1 MQPKSRKMGHR
12 PSEKP
17 RPLSNQSNAMQW
29 VAASAS
35 MPQYILPY
43 YMQVTTVRITT
54 SLPWS
59 DLIELC
65 PCCCQTSST
74 TTERLLQAC
83 PLCDHLW
90 YYFWLAEV
98 RKLFRMSCCAQ
109 SLLSIEAVSVWVIDK
124 KRKYCM
130 ERLTAQKDV
139 WGCLSLRD
147 TQQSLTL
154 PLSEES
160 KCPK

>member
-12 PSEKP
+12 PSEMP
-17 RPLSNQSNAMQW
+17 MPLSKQCNA
-29 VAASAS
+29 VSGCKCIHATIH
-35 MPQYILPY
+35 PTILHAGHNRQNRHLFT
-43 YMQVTTVRITT
+43 MF
-54 SLPWS
+54 WS
-59 DLIELC
+59 DKSQLC
-65 PCCCQTSST
+65 LSCCQTSSM

-90 YYFWLAEV
+90 HYFWLAEA

-109 SLLSIEAVSVWVIDK
+109 SLLSREAVSVWVIDK

-139 WGCLSLRD
+139 WGCLSWRD

-154 PLSEES
+154 PLS

>member
-1 MQPKSRKMGHR
+1 
-12 PSEKP
+12 
-17 RPLSNQSNAMQW
+17 MQW

-35 MPQYILPY
+35 TPQYTLPY
-43 YMQVTTVRITT
+43 CMQVTTVRIAT
-54 SLPWS
+54 SLPCS
-59 DLIELC
+59 DLINQNSAPVAVRPAAWQLSA
-65 PCCCQTSST
+65 CC
-74 TTERLLQAC
+74 RHAL

-90 YYFWLAEV
+90 YYFLWYYFWLAEA

-109 SLLSIEAVSVWVIDK
+109 SLLRRAAVSVRVIDK

-130 ERLTAQKDV
+130 DRLTAQKVV
-139 WGCLSLRD
+139 WSCLSWRD